1 MSNYFRN
8 VPDFDYVSRLP
19 DAKISDYITVKNF
32 FKRGF
37 LREDIFQELSFFT
50 KYKIIGDDRPDN
62 VAWNFYQ
69 ESGLDWL
76 VLTCNNI
83 INIQTEWPMRQ
94 YDFDRF
100 LLDKYGSYAEL
111 ESIHHY
117 ETQEIRNSKGVVMLE
132 KEMQVKSDFTFS
144 YYDWWLKTQQNITNA
159 DTVTPVTNYEYEEK
173 IEDAK
178 RNIFLLKTRYLGL
191 VMDDMEE
198 LMTYKKGSTQYV
210 SETLKEAENIRL
222 YS

>member
-19 DAKISDYITVKNF
+19 GAKISDYNKVKNF

-37 LREDIFQELSFFT
+37 IREDIFQELSFFT

-83 INIQTEWPMRQ
+83 INIQTEWPLSQ
-94 YDFDRF
+94 TDFDRF
-100 LLDKYGSYAEL
+100 LLDKYETYEKL
-111 ESIHHY
+111 NEIHHY
-117 ETQEIRNSKGVVMLE
+117 ETIEIKTTKGTIIV
-132 KEMQVKSDFTFS
+132 KEGLQVDSNFTVT
-144 YYDWWLKTQQNITNA
+144 YYDDITEKQ
-159 DTVTPVTNYEYEEK
+159 VTPTKLTTSVTNYVYEQK
-173 IEDAK
+173 IEDKK
-178 RNIFLLKTRYLGL
+178 RNIFLLKPKYLNIIY
-191 VMDDMEE
+191 DDMDE
-198 LMTYKKGSTQYV
+198 MMSYIKGSSQYKT
-210 SETLKEAENIRL
+210 ETLKTADNIRL
-222 YS
+222 YI

>member
-19 DAKISDYITVKNF
+19 GAKISDYNKVKNF

-37 LREDIFQELSFFT
+37 IREDIFQELSFFT

-83 INIQTEWPMRQ
+83 INIQTEWPLSQ
-94 YDFDRF
+94 TDFDRF
-100 LLDKYGSYAEL
+100 LLDKYETYEKL
-111 ESIHHY
+111 NEIHHY
-117 ETQEIRNSKGVVMLE
+117 ETIEIKTTRGTVIV
-132 KEMQVKSDFTFS
+132 KEGLQVDSNFTVT
-144 YYDWWLKTQQNITNA
+144 YYDDITEKQ
-159 DTVTPVTNYEYEEK
+159 VTPTKLTTSVTNYVYEQK
-173 IEDAK
+173 IEDEK
-178 RNIFLLKTRYLGL
+178 RNIFLLKPKYLNIIY
-191 VMDDMEE
+191 DDMDE
-198 LMTYKKGSTQYV
+198 MMSYIKGSSQYKT
-210 SETLKEAENIRL
+210 ETLKTADNIRL
-222 YS
+222 YI

>member
-1 MSNYFRN
+1 MSNYFSN

-50 KYKIIGDDRPDN
+50 KYKIKGNDRPDN

-83 INIQTEWPMRQ
+83 VNIQTEWPMRQ
-94 YDFDRF
+94 EDFDRF
-100 LLDKYGSYAEL
+100 LLDKYETYEKL
-111 ESIHHY
+111 NEIHHY
-117 ETQEIRNSKGVVMLE
+117 ETIEIKNTDGTVIV
-132 KEMQVKSDFTFS
+132 KEGLQVDSNFTVT
-144 YYDWWLKTQQNITNA
+144 YYDGIT
-159 DTVTPVTNYEYEEK
+159 EK
-173 IEDAK
+173 
-178 RNIFLLKTRYLGL
+178 
-191 VMDDMEE
+191 
-198 LMTYKKGSTQYV
+198 Q
-210 SETLKEAENIRL
+210 
-222 YS
+222 

>member
-19 DAKISDYITVKNF
+19 GAKISDYNKVKNF

-37 LREDIFQELSFFT
+37 IREHIFQELSFFT

-83 INIQTEWPMRQ
+83 INIQTEWPLSQ
-94 YDFDRF
+94 TDFDRF
-100 LLDKYGSYAEL
+100 LLDKYETYEKL
-111 ESIHHY
+111 NEIHHY
-117 ETQEIRNSKGVVMLE
+117 ETIEIKTTKGTIIV
-132 KEMQVKSDFTFS
+132 KEGLQVDSNFTVT
-144 YYDWWLKTQQNITNA
+144 YYDDITEKQ
-159 DTVTPVTNYEYEEK
+159 VTPTKLTTSVTNYVYEQK
-173 IEDAK
+173 IEDKK
-178 RNIFLLKTRYLGL
+178 RNIFLLKPKYLNIIY
-191 VMDDMEE
+191 DDMDE
-198 LMTYKKGSTQYV
+198 MMSYIKGSSQYKT
-210 SETLKEAENIRL
+210 ETLKTADNIRL
-222 YS
+222 YI

>member
-19 DAKISDYITVKNF
+19 GAKISDYNKVKNF

-37 LREDIFQELSFFT
+37 IREDIFQELSFFT

-83 INIQTEWPMRQ
+83 INIQTEWPLRQ
-94 YDFDRF
+94 TDFDRF
-100 LLDKYGSYAEL
+100 LLDKYETYEKL
-111 ESIHHY
+111 NEIHHY
-117 ETQEIRNSKGVVMLE
+117 ETIEIKTTKGTIIV
-132 KEMQVKSDFTFS
+132 KEGLQVDSNFTVT
-144 YYDWWLKTQQNITNA
+144 YYDDITEKQ
-159 DTVTPVTNYEYEEK
+159 VTPTKLTTSVTNYVYEQK
-173 IEDAK
+173 IEDEK
-178 RNIFLLKTRYLGL
+178 RNIFLLKPKYLNIIY
-191 VMDDMEE
+191 DDMDE
-198 LMTYKKGSTQYV
+198 MMSYIKGSSQYKT
-210 SETLKEAENIRL
+210 ETLKTADNIRL
-222 YS
+222 YI

>member
-19 DAKISDYITVKNF
+19 GAKISDYNKVKNF

-37 LREDIFQELSFFT
+37 IREDIFQELSFFT

-83 INIQTEWPMRQ
+83 INIQTEWPLSQ
-94 YDFDRF
+94 TDFDRF
-100 LLDKYGSYAEL
+100 LLDKYETYEKL
-111 ESIHHY
+111 NEIHHY
-117 ETQEIRNSKGVVMLE
+117 ETIEIKTTKGTIIV
-132 KEMQVKSDFTFS
+132 KEGLQVDSNFTVT
-144 YYDWWLKTQQNITNA
+144 YYDDITEKQ
-159 DTVTPVTNYEYEEK
+159 VTPTKLTTSVTNYVYEQK
-173 IEDAK
+173 IEDEK
-178 RNIFLLKTRYLGL
+178 RNIYLLKPKYLNIIY
-191 VMDDMEE
+191 DDMDE
-198 LMTYKKGSTQYV
+198 MMSYIKGSSQYKT
-210 SETLKEAENIRL
+210 ETLKTADNIRL
-222 YS
+222 YI

>member
-19 DAKISDYITVKNF
+19 GAKISDYNKVKNF

-37 LREDIFQELSFFT
+37 IREDIFQELSFFT

-83 INIQTEWPMRQ
+83 INIQTEWPLSQ
-94 YDFDRF
+94 TDFDRF
-100 LLDKYGSYAEL
+100 LLDKYETYEKL
-111 ESIHHY
+111 NEIHHY
-117 ETQEIRNSKGVVMLE
+117 ETIEIKTTKGTIIV
-132 KEMQVKSDFTFS
+132 KEGLQVDSNFTVT
-144 YYDWWLKTQQNITNA
+144 YYDDITEKQ
-159 DTVTPVTNYEYEEK
+159 VTPTKLTTSVTNYVYEQK
-173 IEDAK
+173 IEDEK
-178 RNIFLLKTRYLGL
+178 RNIYLLKPKYLNIIYEDMD
-191 VMDDMEE
+191 VMMS
-198 LMTYKKGSTQYV
+198 YIKGSSQYKT
-210 SETLKEAENIRL
+210 ETLKTADNIRL
-222 YS
+222 YT

>member
-19 DAKISDYITVKNF
+19 GAKISDYNKVKNF

-37 LREDIFQELSFFT
+37 IREDIFQELSFFT

-83 INIQTEWPMRQ
+83 INIQTEWPLRQ
-94 YDFDRF
+94 TDFDRF
-100 LLDKYGSYAEL
+100 LLDKYETYEKL
-111 ESIHHY
+111 NEIHHY
-117 ETQEIRNSKGVVMLE
+117 ETIEIKTTKGTIIV
-132 KEMQVKSDFTFS
+132 KEGLQVDSNFTVT
-144 YYDWWLKTQQNITNA
+144 YYDDITEKQ
-159 DTVTPVTNYEYEEK
+159 VTPTKLTTSVTNYVYEQK
-173 IEDAK
+173 IEDEK
-178 RNIFLLKTRYLGL
+178 RNIFLLKPKYLNIIY
-191 VMDDMEE
+191 DDMDE
-198 LMTYKKGSTQYV
+198 MMSYIKGSSQYKT
-210 SETLKEAENIRL
+210 ETLKTADNIRL
-222 YS
+222 YT

>member
-19 DAKISDYITVKNF
+19 GAKISDYNKVKNF

-37 LREDIFQELSFFT
+37 IREDIFQELSFFT

-83 INIQTEWPMRQ
+83 INIQTEWPLSQ
-94 YDFDRF
+94 TDFDRF
-100 LLDKYGSYAEL
+100 LLDKYETYEKL
-111 ESIHHY
+111 NEIHHY
-117 ETQEIRNSKGVVMLE
+117 ETIEIKTTKGTIIV
-132 KEMQVKSDFTFS
+132 KEGLQVDSNFTVT
-144 YYDWWLKTQQNITNA
+144 YYDDITEKQ
-159 DTVTPVTNYEYEEK
+159 VTPTKLTTSVTNYVYEQK
-173 IEDAK
+173 IEDEK
-178 RNIFLLKTRYLGL
+178 RNIYLLKPNYLNIIY
-191 VMDDMEE
+191 DDMDEI
-198 LMTYKKGSTQYV
+198 MTYIKGSSQYKT
-210 SETLKEAENIRL
+210 ETLKTADNIRL
-222 YS
+222 YT